1 MTSKTILVLTTAMI
15 ALTIVFASAASVVSA
30 SSAVA
35 GTQSAISPPS
45 WFGHVART
53 APVVSASTPV
63 TGGAAVTT
71 QDHTGIDLFVRA
83 TNGSILWKHSSDG
96 SNWSAPPENLGGI
109 ATADPA
115 VASPVPGVMAVFVR
129 GADSAHSLWVS
140 GTTDGGATWDNWV
153 PLNGSLASGTGPA
166 AIASNLYDWAAFV
179 QGTNGH
185 LYWTYSTNQGGT
197 WTNWATPQPP
207 SNPGQLTASPAA
219 DNPSIQINNVFARGT
234 NNGVWWNVYNS
245 GTWGGWTSLGGQVLP
260 NTGPASTN
268 WGQGSDHVFVEGTD
282 SHMWYKTNTL
292 GTWSS
297 WKVVGARM
305 STSPGAVQRTA
316 TSIDVFAG
324 NANSIYQTEWNGAT
338 WSSWSSV
345 PI

>member
-1 MTSKTILVLTTAMI
+1 MKSKTILVVTTAMI

-35 GTQSAISPPS
+35 GTQSANSVPG
-45 WFGHVART
+45 WFGHIART

-63 TGGAAVTT
+63 TGGVAVTT

-96 SNWSAPPENLGGI
+96 SNWGALPENLGGI

-129 GADSAHSLWVS
+129 GADSAHSLWVT

-166 AIASNLYDWAAFV
+166 AVSVNLYIWAAFV
-179 QGTNGH
+179 EGTDGH
-185 LYWTYSTNQGGT
+185 LYWKYSTDQGGT

-207 SNPGQLTASPAA
+207 SNPGVLTASPAA
-219 DNPSIQINNVFARGT
+219 VNSAPTINDVFARGS
-234 NNGVWWNVYNS
+234 GSGAVWWDVYS
-245 GTWGGWTSLGGQVLP
+245 SPTWEGWTSLGGQVLP
-260 NTGPASTN
+260 NTGPASTT
-268 WGQGSDHVFVEGTD
+268 WAGYDHVFVEGTD
-282 SHMWYKTNTL
+282 SHTWYKANTL

-297 WKVVGARM
+297 WTVVGTRM
-305 STSPGAVQRTA
+305 ATSPGAVQRSA

-324 NANSIYQTEWNGAT
+324 NATGIYQTEWNGAS
-338 WSSWSSV
+338 WSLWSSV